1 MNNKTY
7 MDKVHTWGRIW
18 CVAALLFFLS
28 IPLAISLHFG
38 VTPRMEI
45 IGKGVASIA
54 FFFATGIV
62 EVIAYSPLLGA
73 GGTYLSFVTGNIMN
87 LKMPCALNAMD
98 NAKVKANTE
107 EGEVVTTIAICSS
120 IIVTTVVIAIFVVI
134 FALNPSFSETMQSDT
149 FAPAFQQVTYTIFGS
164 LAATY
169 FIKHWKISV
178 FPIAAISLILVFAGN
193 LAIGVLIPVGVVLAM
208 VGAHVM
214 YKLKMV

>member
-1 MNNKTY
+1 MKKTY

-18 CVAALLFFLS
+18 CVVALVFFLC
-28 IPLAISLHFG
+28 IPLSMGLHYG
-38 VTPRMEI
+38 VTPRAEVV
-45 IGKGVASIA
+45 GKGLASIA
-54 FFFATGIV
+54 FFFVTGIV
-62 EVIAYSPLLGA
+62 EVVAYSPLLGA
-73 GGTYLSFVTGNIMN
+73 GGTYLSFITGNIMN

-107 EGEVVTTIAICSS
+107 EGEVITTIAICSS
-120 IIVTTVVIAIFVVI
+120 IIVTTIVIAVFVVI

-169 FIKHWKISV
+169 FLKYWKISI
-178 FPIAAISLILVFAGN
+178 FPIAAITLILVFSSN

-208 VGAHVM
+208 LGAHVM
-214 YKLKMV
+214 YKLKWV

>member
-1 MNNKTY
+1 MNKTY

-18 CVAALLFFLS
+18 CVASLIFFIS
-28 IPLAISLHFG
+28 IPAAISLHLG
-38 VTPRMEI
+38 VWPKAEI
-45 IGKGVASIA
+45 VGKGLAAIA

-62 EVIAYSPLLGA
+62 EVVAYSPMLGA

-87 LKMPCALNAMD
+87 LKMPCALNAME

-107 EGEVVTTIAICSS
+107 EGEVITTIAISAS
-120 IIVTTVVIAIFVVI
+120 IIVTTLVIAVFVII
-134 FALNPSFSETMQSDT
+134 FALNPGFSELMSSDT

-169 FIKHWKISV
+169 FVKHWKISI
-178 FPIAAISLILVFAGN
+178 FPIAAITVLLLFVDPG
-193 LAIGVLIPVGVVLAM
+193 IGVLIPVGVVLAM
-208 VGAHVM
+208 LGAHIM